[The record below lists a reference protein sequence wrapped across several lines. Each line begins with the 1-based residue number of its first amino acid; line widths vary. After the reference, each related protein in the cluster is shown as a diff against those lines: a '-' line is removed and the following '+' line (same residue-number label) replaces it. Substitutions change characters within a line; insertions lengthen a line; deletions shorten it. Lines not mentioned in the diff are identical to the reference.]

1 MKIITISKNGVD
13 CAVANAVTTKNNNKF
28 YFLSHGEEGRGRWE
42 IRIPLAVKD
51 FPPDDK
57 QIILTED
64 YKLINLGK
72 TDKRDNSLYLIVKGD
87 NDGKYLVLL
96 SLSPGYRG
104 GASYKV
110 NGKATVI
117 GEGYEAQ
124 GTAGRM
130 GGSPCPIIL
139 VEGPCNLSWAR
150 TGRLYGG
157 ESDFIASF
165 DGDKWSVES
174 DSKCMLE
181 EAAMNYK

>member
-1 MKIITISKNGVD
+1 MKIISISKNGVVT
-13 CAVANAVTTKNNNKF
+13 AVANAVTTQNNNKF
-28 YFLSHGEEGRGRWE
+28 YVLSHGEEGRGRWE

-51 FPPDDK
+51 FPPNDK
-57 QIILTED
+57 QLILTED
-64 YKLINLGK
+64 YKLINLK
-72 TDKRDNSLYLIVKGD
+72 KKDKRDNSLYLIVKGD

-124 GTAGRM
+124 GIAGRM
-130 GGSPCPIIL
+130 GESPCPIIL
-139 VEGPCNLSWAR
+139 VEGPCNLSWSR
-150 TGRLYGG
+150 SGRLYGG
-157 ESDFIASF
+157 GSDFIASF
-165 DGDKWSVES
+165 DGDKWSVET